1 LSPDFLTPLIYGRNL
16 EYQKGGNAINNL
28 IFVGLSQLPMWERTA
43 GFILRNRLP
52 LLIVVFL
59 ITVFMAYQAQ
69 FVTMSYKFGGILP
82 KDDST
87 QVEYD
92 RFTERF
98 SEDGNVLV
106 LGVKGENFHS
116 YPIFAEWYELGNDL
130 RKIDGVDSV
139 FSEAHL
145 FTLKKNNDLRK
156 FQLERVVQRKP
167 QSEEE
172 VDSLKKEI
180 SSLPFYSGLL
190 FNDSTGASLMM
201 LFTNRDKFN
210 SEERVQV
217 VEAIE
222 QRVDEFTATTGLDVH
237 LSGLPYIRTMQ
248 TAKIKQE
255 LGMFVGLAAAI
266 TALLMFLFFKSFR
279 VMLISLLV
287 VIVGVIWSLGTISL
301 LGFKLSALMGLIP
314 PLIIVIGVPNCVFL
328 LNKYHSEYKKHG
340 NQIKALNRVI
350 HKVGNATFMTNATTA
365 MGFATFIFTQSA
377 MLKEFGIVA
386 SINILSVFLLSL
398 IIIPGLFSFINPP
411 RERHV
416 KHLERAW
423 VGNVVSVLERLVK
436 NHRVATYIG
445 TLIVIGLSIFGMTK
459 VQSTG
464 NIVDDLPKD
473 DQIIKDLNFLEENF
487 AGVMPLEIL
496 VSTKDSSRV
505 TKDKTLRKIEK
516 LQGVL
521 ESYPEIS
528 RSLAITDAVK
538 FAKQA
543 YYNGLP
549 SKYSLISSYEK
560 SFIAPYIR
568 GNENDVGNVSQ
579 IFLDSTQYTTRISAQ
594 IADIGTIELDSLMS
608 SLKPK
613 VYEIFP
619 RDEYKVTLTGTSIVF
634 LDGTDYLVKNL
645 FISLAI
651 AISVIAIL
659 MALLFSSARMVL
671 ISLIPNIIPLLFT
684 AGLMGFFGIA
694 IKPSTIL
701 VFSIAFGISV
711 DDTIHFLSKY
721 RQELKARSWD
731 ISTCIINAVHE
742 TGVSMIY
749 TSIILF
755 FGFLVFT
762 ASNFGG
768 TVALG
773 MLVSVTLLVAM
784 ISNLVLLPSMLMSFQ
799 RSVVTKSFREPLL
812 EIVEEEEDIELED
825 LEIKK

>member
-1 LSPDFLTPLIYGRNL
+1 
-16 EYQKGGNAINNL
+16 
-28 IFVGLSQLPMWERTA
+28 M
-43 GFILRNRLP
+43 
-52 LLIVVFL
+52 LIVVVL
-59 ITVFMAYQAQ
+59 ITAFMAYQAQ

-106 LGVKGENFHS
+106 LGVKGDNFHS
-116 YPIFAEWYELGNDL
+116 YPTFAEWYELGNDL

-145 FTLKKNNDLRK
+145 FTLKKNTDLRK

-190 FNDSTGASLMM
+190 YNDSTGASLMM

-279 VMLISLLV
+279 VMMISLLV
-287 VIVGVIWSLGTISL
+287 VIIGVIWSLGTISL

-398 IIIPGLFSFINPP
+398 IIIPGMFSFINPP
-411 RERHV
+411 KERHV
-416 KHLERAW
+416 KHLERTW
-423 VGNVVSVLERLVK
+423 VGKFVHTLEGLVK
-436 NHRVATYIG
+436 NHRTATYIG
-445 TLIVIGLSIFGMTK
+445 AVMVVGLSLYGMTK

-568 GNENDVGNVSQ
+568 GNESDVGDVSQ

-731 ISTCIINAVHE
+731 TSTCIINAVHE

>member
-1 LSPDFLTPLIYGRNL
+1 
-16 EYQKGGNAINNL
+16 
-28 IFVGLSQLPMWERTA
+28 VGLSQLPMWERTA

-59 ITVFMAYQAQ
+59 VTVFMAYQAQ

-145 FTLKKNNDLRK
+145 FTLKKNNELRK

-279 VMLISLLV
+279 VMFISLLV

-416 KHLERAW
+416 KHLERTW
-423 VGNVVSVLERLVK
+423 VSKVVSVLENLVK
-436 NHRVATYIG
+436 NHRIATYIG
-445 TLIVIGLSIFGMTK
+445 TIIVIGLSLYGMTK

-496 VSTKDSSRV
+496 VSTRDSSRV

-516 LQGVL
+516 LQDVL

-568 GNENDVGNVSQ
+568 GNESDVGNVSQ

-608 SLKPK
+608 SLKPQ

-619 RDEYKVTLTGTSIVF
+619 KDEYKVTLTGTSIVF

-684 AGLMGFFGIA
+684 AGLMGYFGIA

>member
-1 LSPDFLTPLIYGRNL
+1 
-16 EYQKGGNAINNL
+16 
-28 IFVGLSQLPMWERTA
+28 MWEKTA
-43 GFILRNRLP
+43 GFVLRNRLP

-106 LGVKGENFHS
+106 LGVKGEKFHS

-130 RKIDGVDSV
+130 RNIDGVDSV

-172 VDSLKKEI
+172 VDSLKKVI

-210 SEERVQV
+210 SEERVEV

-222 QRVDEFTATTGLDVH
+222 QRVDEFTATSGLDVH

-266 TALLMFLFFKSFR
+266 TALLMLLFFKSFR
-279 VMLISLLV
+279 VMFISLLV
-287 VIVGVIWSLGTISL
+287 VIIGVIWSLGTISL

-328 LNKYHSEYKKHG
+328 LNKYHSEYKNHG

-416 KHLERAW
+416 KHLERTW
-423 VGNVVSVLERLVK
+423 VSKVVSVLEAMVK
-436 NHRVATYIG
+436 NHRTATYIG
-445 TLIVIGLSIFGMTK
+445 AVIVIGLSLYGMTK

-505 TKDKTLRKIEK
+505 TRDKTLRKIEK

-543 YYNGLP
+543 YYNGIP

-568 GNENDVGNVSQ
+568 GNESDVGDVSK

-594 IADIGTIELDSLMS
+594 IADIGTIELDSLMA

-619 RDEYKVTLTGTSIVF
+619 KDEYKVTLTGTSIVF

-651 AISVIAIL
+651 AITVIAIL
-659 MALLFSSARMVL
+659 MALLFNSARMVL
-671 ISLIPNIIPLLFT
+671 ISLIPNLIPLLFT